1 MPSFLSSPSAIAG
14 SSAPASSIRASIISF
29 TKTVLPSL
37 PASFY
42 DYVPFLL
49 AGLMALLFTA
59 LLVLLVEDSED
70 TAYPHSPRL
79 ASADSKRAQIAR
91 KSQKGRIIAFGDVAG
106 QRGSDDEEFVDAWDP
121 RADLDSTANGRNLK
135 QSQEWIRVQNQKRAS
150 SRSPQPYG
158 YPATPRRLL
167 ASPPPS
173 ASPQASE
180 FAPPILSMAKLIMHR
195 HPSFSL
201 SGSIYEAFSRIVP
214 PFASAIASI
223 HERKRFVWAHA
234 VHPQV
239 GQRQGNKIAIITFPT
254 ESVSPPRSPSPPS
267 PSSTSQEPIPSSPN
281 KDTDLESASSRNK
294 PTRHARSRS
303 MSLSISLPALSPALQ
318 MLQKQASPERTV
330 RRRPSSELEEG
341 RSSPEPTEG
350 EDPNSR
356 QPQSRSTSPKE
367 ERNLLS
373 QLEEGSR

>member
-195 HPSFSL
+195 HDQSTKRSRASSRPSPPPSPPSTSA
-201 SGSIYEAFSRIVP
+201 SGSFGHMQYTLKS
-214 PFASAIASI
+214 ASVKA
-223 HERKRFVWAHA
+223 
-234 VHPQV
+234 
-239 GQRQGNKIAIITFPT
+239 NKIAIITFPT
-254 ESVSPPRSPSPPS
+254 ESVPPPRSPSPPS